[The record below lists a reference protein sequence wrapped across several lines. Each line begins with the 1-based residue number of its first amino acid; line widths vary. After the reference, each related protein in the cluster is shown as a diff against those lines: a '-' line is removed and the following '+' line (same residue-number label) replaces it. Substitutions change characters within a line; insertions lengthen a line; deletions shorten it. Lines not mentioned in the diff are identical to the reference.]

1 MGSTCRVHIITPI
14 ISEGFRDDSALH
26 EAIDRLCEV
35 TSGFLDKGP
44 ASVESAV
51 DEVLAAPGVVDAA
64 IRAEQ
69 DGADALVIDCMLDPG
84 IEAAREAVSI
94 PVIGCGEAGIA
105 AAAEHGRFS
114 VVTVL
119 QRQAP
124 LFRSLARRHGLAA
137 DLASVR
143 GIGVPVLEL
152 DRDKESAILASIREA
167 RAALE
172 EDGADAIV
180 FGCTGMLGFGAGVS
194 RALDGA
200 PVIDPL
206 PYAVRLAAAVV
217 KGEVQREAGDHPV
230 PERKPVAGFSGWP
243 ALEAAVNSGEGE

>member
-1 MGSTCRVHIITPI
+1 MASTCRVHIITPI

-26 EAIDRLCEV
+26 EATDGLCAL

-51 DEVLAAPGVVDAA
+51 DEILAAPGVVDAA

-69 DGADALVIDCMLDPG
+69 DGAEALVIDCMLDPG
-84 IEAAREAVSI
+84 LEAAREAVSI
-94 PVIGCGEAGIA
+94 PVIGCGEAGLA

-124 LFRSLARRHGLAA
+124 LFRSLARRHGLAG

-152 DRDKESAILASIREA
+152 DRDPEAAIEASIREA

-172 EDGADAIV
+172 EDGARSIV
-180 FGCTGMLGFGAGVS
+180 FGCTGMLGFGEPVS
-194 RALDGA
+194 RALGGA
-200 PVIDPL
+200 PVVDPL
-206 PYAVRLAAAVV
+206 PHAVRRAAAIV
-217 KGEVQREAGDHPV
+217 KGELPREAGDHPA
-230 PERKPVAGFSGWP
+230 PERKRVAGFSGWP
-243 ALEAAVNSGEGE
+243 ALEAAVDSGEGA